1 MSKFQKIIIA
11 LCLIIIVILG
21 AATVILFTGT
31 SEAIKINGTFA
42 DISLVNSDNPD
53 FDKLPHK
60 EISIDATLTGNI
72 FGVTGASGKIAVG
85 DTEYALDSASSRGS
99 VINIHSLNNEGSFD
113 VNVKLEKKGT
123 GSAIITVLQS
133 QKLLCTVQCGGPA
146 TDSESLKNV
155 FEEQNIINYSNTE
168 TVKEISCTGDFVDI
182 NDNYSVDMYE
192 QLPHKTVSVNAKILR
207 NIYGREYADG
217 TLTLDGREYK
227 IQGFNRD
234 NSFGKNRIF
243 ISVITSDGKNAAP
256 GITICYTE
264 GSDYITVNS
273 RLQNN
278 TCYLIGTVKDKN
290 EFETALKELGYIE

>member
-21 AATVILFTGT
+21 AATVVLFTGT

-42 DISLVNSDNPD
+42 DISLLNSDNPD
-53 FDKLPHK
+53 FDNLPHK

-72 FGVTGASGKIAVG
+72 FGVTGASGKITVG

-113 VNVKLEKKGT
+113 VNVKLEKGT

-133 QKLLCTVQCGGPA
+133 QNSSDSSMWAGPA

-155 FEEQNIINYSNTE
+155 LEEQNIINYSNTE
-168 TVKEISCTGDFVDI
+168 TVKEISCMGDFVDI
-182 NDNYSVDMYE
+182 NNDYSVDMYE

-217 TLTLDGREYK
+217 TLTLDGKEYR

-278 TCYLIGTVKDKN
+278 TCYLIGAVKDKN
-290 EFETALKELGYIE
+290 EFETALKELGYIQ

>member
-1 MSKFQKIIIA
+1 M
-11 LCLIIIVILG
+11 
-21 AATVILFTGT
+21 
-31 SEAIKINGTFA
+31 
-42 DISLVNSDNPD
+42 
-53 FDKLPHK
+53 
-60 EISIDATLTGNI
+60 
-72 FGVTGASGKIAVG
+72 TGASGKIAVG

-113 VNVKLEKKGT
+113 VNVKLEKGT

-133 QKLLCTVQCGGPA
+133 QNSSDSSMWAGPA

-155 FEEQNIINYSNTE
+155 LEEQNIINYSNTE
-168 TVKEISCTGDFVDI
+168 TVKEISCTGNFVDI
-182 NDNYSVDMYE
+182 NNDYSVDMYE

-217 TLTLDGREYK
+217 TLTLDGKEYK

-264 GSDYITVNS
+264 GSDHITVNS

-290 EFETALKELGYIE
+290 EFETALRELGYIE

>member
-11 LCLIIIVILG
+11 LCVIIIVILG
-21 AATVILFTGT
+21 AATVVLFTGT

-42 DISLVNSDNPD
+42 DISLLNSDNPD

-85 DTEYALDSASSRGS
+85 DMEYALDSASSRGS

-113 VNVKLEKKGT
+113 VNVKLEKGT

-133 QKLLCTVQCGGPA
+133 QNSSDSSMWAGPA

-155 FEEQNIINYSNTE
+155 LEEQNIINYSNTE

-182 NDNYSVDMYE
+182 NNDYSVDMYE
-192 QLPHKTVSVNAKILR
+192 QLLHKTVYLHNGSLPDLKFVFKTNCKFIIPIPKPLPLGKGLSVGLPPSPRLGLR
-207 NIYGREYADG
+207 P
-217 TLTLDGREYK
+217 K
-227 IQGFNRD
+227 
-234 NSFGKNRIF
+234 
-243 ISVITSDGKNAAP
+243 P
-256 GITICYTE
+256 H
-264 GSDYITVNS
+264 
-273 RLQNN
+273 
-278 TCYLIGTVKDKN
+278 
-290 EFETALKELGYIE
+290 

>member
-11 LCLIIIVILG
+11 LCVIIIVILG
-21 AATVILFTGT
+21 AATVVLFTGT

-42 DISLVNSDNPD
+42 DISLLNSDNPD
-53 FDKLPHK
+53 FDKLSHK

-113 VNVKLEKKGT
+113 VNVKLEKGT

-133 QKLLCTVQCGGPA
+133 QNSSDSSMWAGPA

-155 FEEQNIINYSNTE
+155 LKEQNIINYSNTE
-168 TVKEISCTGDFVDI
+168 VVKEISCTGDFVDI
-182 NDNYSVDMYE
+182 NNDYSVDMYE

-207 NIYGREYADG
+207 NIYGRE
-217 TLTLDGREYK
+217 
-227 IQGFNRD
+227 
-234 NSFGKNRIF
+234 
-243 ISVITSDGKNAAP
+243 
-256 GITICYTE
+256 
-264 GSDYITVNS
+264 
-273 RLQNN
+273 
-278 TCYLIGTVKDKN
+278 
-290 EFETALKELGYIE
+290 

>member
-21 AATVILFTGT
+21 AATVVLFTGT

-85 DTEYALDSASSRGS
+85 DTEYALDSAISRGS

-113 VNVKLEKKGT
+113 VNVKLEKGT

-133 QKLLCTVQCGGPA
+133 QNSSDSSMWAGPA

-155 FEEQNIINYSNTE
+155 LKEQNIINYSNTE

-182 NDNYSVDMYE
+182 NNNYSVDMYE
-192 QLPHKTVSVNAKILR
+192 QLPHKTVNVNAKILR

-243 ISVITSDGKNAAP
+243 ISVITSDGKMPHRALLYAIRKAR
-256 GITICYTE
+256 ITLPSIQDFRTKPV
-264 GSDYITVNS
+264 I
-273 RLQNN
+273 
-278 TCYLIGTVKDKN
+278 
-290 EFETALKELGYIE
+290 

>member
-11 LCLIIIVILG
+11 LCVIIIVILG
-21 AATVILFTGT
+21 AATVVLFTGT

-113 VNVKLEKKGT
+113 VNVKLEKGT

-133 QKLLCTVQCGGPA
+133 QNSSDSSMWAGPA

-155 FEEQNIINYSNTE
+155 LKEQNIINYSNTE

-182 NDNYSVDMYE
+182 NNDYSVDMYK

-217 TLTLDGREYK
+217 TLTLDGKEYK

-243 ISVITSDGKNAAP
+243 ISVITSDGKNAAL

-278 TCYLIGTVKDKN
+278 TCYLIGAVKDKN

>member
-1 MSKFQKIIIA
+1 MSKFQKTIIT
-11 LCLIIIVILG
+11 LCVIIIVILG
-21 AATVILFTGT
+21 AATVVLFTGT

-42 DISLVNSDNPD
+42 DISLLNSDNPD
-53 FDKLPHK
+53 FDNLPHK

-72 FGVTGASGKIAVG
+72 FCVTGASGKIAVG

-113 VNVKLEKKGT
+113 VNVKLEKGT

-133 QKLLCTVQCGGPA
+133 QNSSDSSMWAGPA

-155 FEEQNIINYSNTE
+155 LEEQNIINYSNTE
-168 TVKEISCTGDFVDI
+168 VVKEIRCTGDFADI
-182 NDNYSVDMYE
+182 NNDYSVDMYE

-207 NIYGREYADG
+207 NIYGREY
-217 TLTLDGREYK
+217 R

-290 EFETALKELGYIE
+290 EFETALRELGYIE

>member
-1 MSKFQKIIIA
+1 M
-11 LCLIIIVILG
+11 
-21 AATVILFTGT
+21 
-31 SEAIKINGTFA
+31 
-42 DISLVNSDNPD
+42 
-53 FDKLPHK
+53 
-60 EISIDATLTGNI
+60 
-72 FGVTGASGKIAVG
+72 TGASGKIAVG

-113 VNVKLEKKGT
+113 VNVKLEKGT

-133 QKLLCTVQCGGPA
+133 QNSSDSSMWAGPA

-155 FEEQNIINYSNTE
+155 LEEQNIINYSNTE

-182 NDNYSVDMYE
+182 NNDYSVDMYE

-243 ISVITSDGKNAAP
+243 ISVITSDGKNAAL

-264 GSDYITVNS
+264 GSDHITVNS

-278 TCYLIGTVKDKN
+278 TCYLIGAVKDKN
-290 EFETALKELGYIE
+290 EFETALRELGYIE